1 VDESKALAY
10 LDLVT
15 MPVDALL
22 ELGLE
27 ALSERR
33 RRSENDWGQSKPAR
47 DARPYVDLGE
57 STEHH
62 FSLALLDA
70 LQTLMRRNAEALS
83 RADKSLEDKL
93 REVAEAD
100 EAMMI
105 PIPASLDFGAMNDET
120 LREVGLG
127 TSGEL
132 KRRLARLE
140 EIVGGGK

>member
-1 VDESKALAY
+1 
-10 LDLVT
+10 
-15 MPVDALL
+15 
-22 ELGLE
+22 
-27 ALSERR
+27 
-33 RRSENDWGQSKPAR
+33 
-47 DARPYVDLGE
+47 
-57 STEHH
+57 
-62 FSLALLDA
+62 
-70 LQTLMRRNAEALS
+70 MRRNAEALS